1 MNISNYLL
9 IEDLK
14 SSNNVDRDQHL
25 KHLVYHKVSKYSS
38 SDQLQLDY
46 KINQDG
52 TEMKIFNITEF
63 IILHALQSSYV
74 YSLQCIDSNAFE
86 VRIQF
91 LA

>member
-46 KINQDG
+46 KIDQDG
-52 TEMKIFNITEF
+52 TEMKIFNIMEF
-63 IILHALQSSYV
+63 HNLACFAIKL
-74 YSLQCIDSNAFE
+74 CIFITMY
-86 VRIQF
+86 RF
-91 LA
+91 